1 MPPARLLIF
10 IGLVLVLASC
20 AARPVPAAAPQPT
33 AVPPV
38 APATATPTPA
48 PLQDSLAQQAWRDD
62 LQFLATKLRER
73 HPKPFYRTTAA
84 EFDQAVRALDAAIP
98 SLTRDQIV
106 VGLIRITAMI
116 DGHTQLPLNQPALGF
131 HAYPLWLYWFS
142 DGLYVVDALEPYR
155 ASIGARIVQIG
166 GQAIEQVSAQLLP
179 LAHHDNTMSAR
190 SVATL
195 FHIVPEVLVAQGLIA
210 DPARPG
216 IVLAYPD
223 GRQATIDPA
232 PITFAA
238 YRAWRSR
245 GLQGLPPR
253 DDLPALSHLREAF
266 WFELLGD
273 SQTLYIQYNQVS
285 SQTQSGERLSAFS
298 RRLELLVAAQAPRR
312 VVLDMR
318 YNGGG
323 DNTTYGPLLGLLQ
336 RNQAFNQPGRLY
348 VLIGRQTFSAATNF
362 VTELERS
369 VAPIFVGEPTGG
381 SPNLYGDTRPQT
393 LPHSQLVVLISA
405 RYWQKS
411 TPGDQRPAIEP
422 QLAVPLASADYF
434 AGRDP
439 ALAAALADQR

>member
-1 MPPARLLIF
+1 M
-10 IGLVLVLASC
+10 
-20 AARPVPAAAPQPT
+20 
-33 AVPPV
+33 
-38 APATATPTPA
+38 
-48 PLQDSLAQQAWRDD
+48 
-62 LQFLATKLRER
+62 KLRER

-106 VGLIRITAMI
+106 VGLIRITAII

-179 LAHHDNTMSAR
+179 LAHHDNTMLAR

-216 IVLAYPD
+216 IALAYPD

-273 SQTLYIQYNQVS
+273 S
-285 SQTQSGERLSAFS
+285 A
-298 RRLELLVAAQAPRR
+298 
-312 VVLDMR
+312 D
-318 YNGGG
+318 
-323 DNTTYGPLLGLLQ
+323 
-336 RNQAFNQPGRLY
+336 
-348 VLIGRQTFSAATNF
+348 
-362 VTELERS
+362 
-369 VAPIFVGEPTGG
+369 
-381 SPNLYGDTRPQT
+381 
-393 LPHSQLVVLISA
+393 
-405 RYWQKS
+405 
-411 TPGDQRPAIEP
+411 
-422 QLAVPLASADYF
+422 AVHPV
-434 AGRDP
+434 
-439 ALAAALADQR
+439 